1 MEKEFFLISLTIYSA
16 FFVFFMCF
24 EIYSYMKFKTI
35 VKENDAALLLDILYE
50 ISIYSVGFLY
60 LAMYVSGLI
69 DTFSSLGLKNQSSS
83 SNSMDSSWINL
94 KEITFLNRNSPDK
107 MIPIM
112 VITFRILVNEGLY
125 AYNYKKLYIGKD
137 KVFNLEDVKIK
148 TISEYSHINRA
159 KIIVSIKK
167 ATEDKEKR
175 YVIRTSI
182 NKLQSLIGTI
192 KSD

>member
-69 DTFSSLGLKNQSSS
+69 DTFSSLGQ
-83 SNSMDSSWINL
+83 NSNL
-94 KEITFLNRNSPDK
+94 KLPYIVTSA
-107 MIPIM
+107 PIM